1 MRPFRHL
8 PIEDQAG
15 GFDRDQATRLL
26 WRAGFGPRR
35 GEAEALAALGLRGG
49 VRFLLEPPAYAAAG
63 PEPTDSKGRPIA
75 PQDASGHDHLWWLDR
90 MVRGNQPLVE
100 RMTLVWHDWFATSN
114 QGVGSQK
121 LMLNQN
127 QLFRANWV
135 ASFRDLLL
143 AVTQDPA
150 MLLWLNGNRNRVGK
164 PNENYAREMMELFTL
179 GADQGYT
186 EQDVRE
192 QARALT
198 GWRNDNSTATGP
210 TNFRY
215 DPAYHDDAAK
225 TVFGKTGK
233 FGWQDAC
240 QLALENPAHPPFFV
254 RKLWSYFIPLSELNA
269 PTQKALEQLYVSSDY
284 KVRPVLESILLHPA
298 LYRGPRMMK
307 PTIVYNAGLLRMS
320 GRYVDAAEWTG
331 YADSAGQ
338 RLFYPPNVAGWDDE
352 RWLDT
357 QTFRARWVLALQA
370 ITKFTLDYNRPAKTP
385 SNAADAIVDRALA
398 YWDYPKLTRDTRAA
412 LKEFT
417 VRALA
422 DGGSDPGNQERYAAL
437 AENALRQLVA
447 VSPDFQTC

>member
-1 MRPFRHL
+1 VRPLRHL
-8 PIEDQAG
+8 PIDDAPSSFTREQAS
-15 GFDRDQATRLL
+15 RLL

-35 GEAEALAALGLRGG
+35 GDAEALAALGMDGA

-63 PEPTDSKGRPIA
+63 PEPTDSQGRPIA
-75 PQDASGHDHLWWLDR
+75 PQDAAGHDHLWWLDR

-121 LMLNQN
+121 LMLAQN
-127 QLFRANWV
+127 QLFRANW
-135 ASFRDLLL
+135 AGSFRELLL

-198 GWRNDNSTATGP
+198 GWRNDNSAATGP

-215 DPAYHDDAAK
+215 DAAYHDGAAK
-225 TVFGKTGK
+225 TVFAKTGN

-240 QLALENPAHPPFFV
+240 QLALESPAHPPFFV
-254 RKLWSYFIPLSELNA
+254 RKLWSYFIPLSELDA
-269 PTQKALEQLYVSSDY
+269 PTQTTLEQLYVSSGY
-284 KVRPVLESILLHPA
+284 QVKPVLRSILFQPA
-298 LYRGPRMMK
+298 LHTGPRMMK
-307 PTIVYNAGLLRMS
+307 PAIVYNAGLLRMS
-320 GRYVDAAEWTG
+320 GRYVDAVEWSKF
-331 YADSAGQ
+331 ADAAGQ

-370 ITKFTLDYNRPAKTP
+370 ITKFTLDSNRPAKTS
-385 SNAADAIVDRALA
+385 SNSPDAIIDRALA
-398 YWDYPKLTRDTRAA
+398 YWDNPKLTRDTLAA

-417 VRALA
+417 TRALA
-422 DGGSDPGNQERYAAL
+422 DGGADPVNQARYAVL
-437 AENALRQLVA
+437 AENALRQLIA